1 MAAIDR
7 YKKAFKRLM
16 ATHQTA
22 TATLRRDNAADIALP
37 VIEITQT
44 DIENTGEFKKQK
56 TIKFYKITG
65 DDDLVGVSELIVGDD
80 LLIGGRTFRFSG
92 DVIEENPASITAN
105 FNVYQMPFRA
115 NE

>member
-1 MAAIDR
+1 MAATDR

-16 ATHQTA
+16 GTHQTA
-22 TATLRRDNAADIALP
+22 TATLRRDNTADVALP

-44 DIENTGEFKKQK
+44 DIQQTGEFRKQK
-56 TIKFYKITG
+56 TVKFYKITG
-65 DDDLVGVSELIVGDD
+65 DADLVGVAELIIGDD
-80 LLIGGRTFRFSG
+80 LLIGGRTYRFSG

-105 FNVYQMPFRA
+105 FDVYQMPFRA